1 MILIFVIS
9 IISSLTFLTTQV
21 SDDLYI
27 YQTYVNDYKNR
38 EQLYLMSDT
47 ALKAVKNF
55 LLKDDTAVDSFQ
67 DLWAS
72 EIPVITGEAQ
82 ITVNITDQER
92 YLNPNILINKDG
104 KTINKKTFA
113 VFERLFNIL
122 GYDTSILFNIIDWI
136 DKDTISQG
144 GKENYNNYNA
154 KNDYLDSLEELKLIE
169 GITPEIFNGT
179 VSAGEFIPGLRSL
192 FSSYSN
198 GKVNINTASK
208 YILQALDP
216 QIDQQVALNIL
227 SYRKEKPFKTI
238 NDLALVDGMTS
249 DIIYRLKQL
258 NIVDVKSENFL
269 VDIKI
274 NFNDNI
280 YHLIALMRR
289 KNKNID
295 TIWRKIY

>member
-38 EQLYLMSDT
+38 EQLYLISDT

-55 LLKDDTAVDSFQ
+55 LLKDDPAVDSFQ

-82 ITVNITDQER
+82 ITVNIIDQER

-104 KTINKKTFA
+104 KTINKKAFA

-122 GYDTSILFNIIDWI
+122 GYDTSILFNIIDWV

-144 GKENYNNYNA
+144 GKENYDNYNA

-192 FSSYSN
+192 FSPYSN
-198 GKVNINTASK
+198 GKVNINTTSK

-227 SYRKEKPFKTI
+227 SYRKEKPFRTI
-238 NDLALVDGMTS
+238 DDLALVDGMSS

-280 YHLIALMRR
+280 YHLMALMRR
-289 KNKNID
+289 NNKNID
-295 TIWRKIY
+295 IIWRKIY

>member
-104 KTINKKTFA
+104 KTINKKAFA

-144 GKENYNNYNA
+144 GKENYDNYNA

-192 FSSYSN
+192 FSPYSN

-208 YILQALDP
+208 YILQTLDP

-227 SYRKEKPFKTI
+227 SYRKEKPFRTI
-238 NDLALVDGMTS
+238 DDLALVDGMTS

-280 YHLIALMRR
+280 YHLMALMRR
-289 KNKNID
+289 NNKNIYI
-295 TIWRKIY
+295 IWRKIY